1 MSKNVFVAA
10 AVISLLAGC
19 CKTDHTSVEREFAP
33 KYPYLTGEHS
43 PLLAN
48 PNAKKMNF
56 ISIVSWK
63 PGNIQW
69 MVDEAKRAAEAT
81 GVKKNAY
88 SMSILPTGSDPIK
101 VVEKYADAFGKFRK
115 ALEGTDIEPGI
126 LVQSLVGH
134 GWAGS
139 AKVDG
144 GMEFA
149 VNQLGVTV
157 YRQCMMD
164 KNFRKYVWDSMVLL
178 AKQKPAFFLMD
189 DDTRLINNSNNG
201 VECFCDSHMKRYNEI
216 MPRKFADRM
225 ELIHYLEKAP
235 ADDPVV
241 VIFEAERRKLL
252 LGFAQLI
259 RDAIDSVDPSI
270 PCGYCAGGGEYLLM
284 GDIARTLAG
293 KNESFLRI
301 NDANYLEQQTRDF
314 NVSMYQC
321 AFKSRAAGNIDY
333 ILDESDTCPHSR
345 YSKSAISMHSH
356 IAGSILYGTSG
367 GKLWITDLQNNTLV
381 STGAYEAI
389 IKEKLPFYNALRA
402 EMDNVEWIGAV
413 TPLIDVRKNFN
424 PARARANFYF
434 WKDWQRVL
442 FNIYGLPGRYEY
454 ITKDGGIY
462 LLTGEVVKCLDDEEL
477 KTVLS
482 SKAVVDGYAA
492 KEIAA
497 RGFAEYLGCTPVDKP
512 YRSSG
517 EFFNFKAPAK
527 RTRFQNNF
535 TLPYLDNL
543 APGVEVLS
551 ECKMADK
558 ATGELKTVA
567 PATILYKNPAGG
579 TVVTRA
585 VAVGC
590 NPYNDYGPA
599 VKDMIVEI
607 LKRLDKDAIPFYV
620 GEEQPIHFRCGK
632 LKDGGYLLALVN
644 LGFDQLNKIKIFT
657 ELPVKSV
664 EALDSDGVYNPVNF
678 SRDEDGVTLYTE
690 VPCYDT
696 LILRVR

>member
-1 MSKNVFVAA
+1 MNYRSLGAGCAVIAALLGAGCATNEADCPKVSPVAA
-10 AVISLLAGC
+10 
-19 CKTDHTSVEREFAP
+19 
-33 KYPYLTGEHS
+33 
-43 PLLAN
+43 N
-48 PNAKKMNF
+48 PTAKKMNF
-56 ISIVSWK
+56 ISIVRWT
-63 PGNIQW
+63 PGDVQY
-69 MVDEAKRAAEAT
+69 MVDEAKRATEAT

-88 SMSILPTGSDPIK
+88 SLSILPTGKDPIK
-101 VVEKYADAFGKFRK
+101 VVEKYADAFGKLRS
-115 ALEGTDIEPGI
+115 ALRDTDIQVGI

-134 GWAGS
+134 GWAGTN
-139 AKVDG
+139 KVEG

-149 VNQLGVTV
+149 YNQKGITV

-164 KNFRKYVWDSMVLL
+164 PNFRKYVWDSMVLL

-189 DDTRLINNSNNG
+189 DDTRLINNSSNG
-201 VECFCDSHMKRYNEI
+201 VECFCDSHMKYYNRI
-216 MPRKFADRM
+216 MPRQFSDRM
-225 ELIHYLEKAP
+225 ELIKYLENAP

-241 VIFEAERRKLL
+241 KIFEAERRKLL

-270 PCGYCAGGGEYLLM
+270 PCGYCSGGGEYLLM

-321 AFKSRAAGNIDY
+321 AFKSRAAGDIDY

-367 GKLWITDLQNNTLV
+367 GKLWITDLQNGTLV
-381 STGAYEAI
+381 STGAYEEI
-389 IKEKLPFYNALRA
+389 IHKNLGFYNALRA
-402 EMDNVEWIGAV
+402 EMDGIEWVGAV

-424 PARARANFYF
+424 PARARGGFYL
-434 WKDWQRVL
+434 WKDWQRNL
-442 FNIYGLPGRYEY
+442 LNIYGIPARYEY
-454 ITKDGGIY
+454 IPQAQDGIF
-462 LLTGEVVKCLDDEEL
+462 LLTGDVVKCLDDDEL

-482 SKAVVDGYAA
+482 AKAIVDGYAA
-492 KEIAA
+492 KEIAK
-497 RGFAEYLGCTPVDKP
+497 RGFSEYLGCTPVDKP
-512 YRSSG
+512 FRSSG
-517 EFFNFKAPAK
+517 EFFTFPATAK

-543 APGVEVLS
+543 AQGVEILG
-551 ECKMADK
+551 ECKLVDR
-558 ATGELKTVA
+558 ATGEVTSNV
-567 PATILYKNPAGG
+567 PGTILYRNPAGG
-579 TVVTRA
+579 TVVTRS
-585 VAVGC
+585 VAVGV

-599 VKDMIVEI
+599 VKDMLLEI
-607 LKRLDKDAIPFYV
+607 LSRLDENSIPFYV

-644 LGFDQLNKIKIFT
+644 LGFDELKNVDLRTK
-657 ELPVKSV
+657 LPVKSV
-664 EALDSDGVYNPVNF
+664 EFLDHDGIYRPLEFKTAEN
-678 SRDEDGVTLYTE
+678 GVVVAKS